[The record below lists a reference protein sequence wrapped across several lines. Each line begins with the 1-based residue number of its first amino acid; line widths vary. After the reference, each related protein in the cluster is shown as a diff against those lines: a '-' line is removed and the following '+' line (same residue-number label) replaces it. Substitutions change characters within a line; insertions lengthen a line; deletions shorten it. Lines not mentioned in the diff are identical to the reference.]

1 MMASAFAAF
10 FCTSPRSRGQT
21 SSTQALRDPAS
32 PNPAT
37 RDSRVCASCHPGVWA
52 TYRRTG
58 MAQSFY
64 RPAPDRTV
72 EDYAHKNTFYHQA
85 SDTHFEM
92 IHVPANHGPGGPRD
106 RYFQRQSTID
116 FDGRQTNVV
125 EHEIDFVLGS
135 GNHARTYLHRTANGT
150 LSELPLGWYA
160 ENGGAWAMNPGYDR
174 PDHQGVERKITYDCM
189 FCHNG
194 YPEIPP
200 GDTGPRSAPIFSSV
214 PEGIDCQ
221 RCHGDGEKHI
231 ALARGPGVPGQG
243 ARLEEIRAAIVN
255 PSRLTPER
263 QMEVCMQCHLETTSS
278 LLPASIVR
286 YERGPFSYQP
296 GEPLADFMLHF
307 DHAPGTKRDE
317 KFEITGSVYGLR
329 QSECFRKSN
338 GALTC
343 TTCHNPHDAVRGEE
357 ATRHYTSV
365 CRQCHGAAVDSL
377 VKAGAHT
384 ASTDCAG
391 CHMPKRRTD
400 DVVHA
405 VMTDHLIQRRK
416 PERDLLAPLAEP
428 KVEANAYRGEVMA
441 YYPLSSARRP
451 QDEVYLAIAQVNQQS
466 NLTAGIAR
474 LQAALE
480 KYHPQRAEYY
490 LQLGDALCNAGRFA
504 EAVPAYEGALRLEPK
519 SAAALE
525 RLALCLSSL
534 KQYSRAESTL
544 NQALDLAPNAATWI
558 QLGVVRLQ
566 EGKTLAASSAFEK
579 AIALDPEMPDA
590 YNTAGAI
597 WFEIGDP
604 ARAETELRHAI
615 RLQPNS
621 APAHDNL
628 GNLLS
633 ASDRFEEARFHF
645 EAALRFKDNYN
656 GARYNYAIALAKVH
670 RLDDA
675 RTQVE
680 AILRTDPNSA
690 GAHEFLGNLLGAQ
703 GRRDQAIEQ
712 YREAVRIQPD
722 FARANLDLGAAL
734 ADSGEVAAALK
745 FLRKAAQSTDASAR
759 EEALKLLDKLGK
771 VP

>member
-1 MMASAFAAF
+1 MA
-10 FCTSPRSRGQT
+10 R
-21 SSTQALRDPAS
+21 
-32 PNPAT
+32 
-37 RDSRVCASCHPGVWA
+37 
-52 TYRRTG
+52 
-58 MAQSFY
+58 SFY
-64 RPAPDRTV
+64 RPTADNTV
-72 EDYAHKNTFYHQA
+72 EDYTHKNTFYHQA

-92 IHVPANHGPGGPRD
+92 VHVPAGNGPNGGGD
-106 RYFQRQSTID
+106 RYIQRQSTID
-116 FDGRQTNVV
+116 FDGKRTSVV
-125 EHEIDFVLGS
+125 ENQVDFVLGS
-135 GNHARTYLHRTANGT
+135 GNHARSYLHRTAKGT
-150 LSELPLGWYA
+150 LVELPLGWYA
-160 ENGGAWAMNPGYDR
+160 ENGGTWAMNPGYDR
-174 PDHQGVERKITYDCM
+174 PDHQGLQRNITYDCM

-194 YPEIPP
+194 YPEIPAE
-200 GDTGPRSAPIFSSV
+200 DVGPRSAPVFLSI

-221 RCHGDGEKHI
+221 RCHGDGEKHVG
-231 ALARGPGVPGQG
+231 LARRQG
-243 ARLEEIRAAIVN
+243 AGVDEIRKSILN

-278 LLPASIVR
+278 PLPASIVR

-296 GEPLADFMLHF
+296 GEPLADFMLF
-307 DHAPGTKRDE
+307 FDRAPSAQDKVPSAQDHASSQDRASGAVRDDR
-317 KFEITGSVYGLR
+317 FEITGSVYRLR
-329 QSECFRKSN
+329 QSECFRKSS

-343 TTCHNPHDAVRGEE
+343 TTCHNPHAALRGEE
-357 ATRHYTSV
+357 AARHYTSV
-365 CRQCHGAAVDSL
+365 CRQCHAAALDRL
-377 VKAGAHT
+377 VNAGVHT
-384 ASTDCAG
+384 ASPDCTG

-416 PERDLLAPLAEP
+416 SPRDLLAPVAERR
-428 KVEANAYRGEVMA
+428 VDANPYRGEVTA
-441 YYPLSSARRP
+441 YYPLPPATRP
-451 QDEVYLAIAQVNQQS
+451 QDEIYLAIAQVTQQS
-466 NLTAGIAR
+466 NLSAGITR
-474 LQAALE
+474 LQATIA
-480 KYHPQRAEYY
+480 KYHPERAEYY
-490 LQLGDALCNAGRFA
+490 LQLGDALSNASRFA
-504 EAVPAYEGALRLEPK
+504 EAVPVYEEALRREPK

-534 KQYSRAESTL
+534 KQYSRAETAL
-544 NQALDLAPNAATWI
+544 KQALELTPAAATWI
-558 QLGVVRLQ
+558 QLGLVRLQ
-566 EGKTLAASSAFEK
+566 QGKAPDAIAAFEK
-579 AIALDPEMPDA
+579 AIELDPEMPDA

-597 WFEIGDP
+597 WFEIGDT
-604 ARAETELRHAI
+604 ARAETALRNAI

-645 EAALRFKDNYN
+645 EAALRFKENYN
-656 GARYNYAIALAKVH
+656 GARYNYALALAKVH
-670 RLDDA
+670 RLNEA
-675 RTQVE
+675 QTQLE
-680 AILRTDPNSA
+680 TILRSDPNSA